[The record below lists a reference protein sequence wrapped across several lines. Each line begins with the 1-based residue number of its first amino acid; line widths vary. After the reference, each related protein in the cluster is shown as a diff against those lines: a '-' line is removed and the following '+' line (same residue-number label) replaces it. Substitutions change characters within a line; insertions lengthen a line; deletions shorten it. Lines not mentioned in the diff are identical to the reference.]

1 MARDGSIITKKDLN
15 KQTNRKETIP
25 LMVSNFNREKNN
37 TASLAAAAAA
47 FLPTEQPGSH
57 R

>member
-37 TASLAAAAAA
+37 TASLAAAAA